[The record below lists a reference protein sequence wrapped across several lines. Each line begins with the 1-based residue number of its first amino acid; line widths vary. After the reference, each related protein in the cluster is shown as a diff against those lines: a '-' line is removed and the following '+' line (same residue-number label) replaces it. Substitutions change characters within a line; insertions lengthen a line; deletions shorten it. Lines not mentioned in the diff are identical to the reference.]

1 MKTIETLQCFNG
13 RQIRIEHFSQS
24 LQCEMKFAL
33 FLPPQSEKNDVPLI
47 YWLSGLTCTDEN
59 FVQKAG
65 AQRYAAEYGIAILA
79 PDTSPRGENVPDDPD
94 ESYDFGLG
102 AGFYVNATQE
112 PWKKNYHMYEY
123 VTEELPQLINTS
135 DLPIDSSRCSISGHS
150 MGGHGALICALRN
163 PDRYRSVSAF
173 SPIVAPSQCP
183 WGNKALSNY
192 LGEEEFVWQT
202 YDANE
207 LIKNGAS
214 QLPTLIDQGTTDN
227 FLEEQLKTSILEK
240 TCDEVGYDAYI
251 RYQEGYDHSYFFI
264 ASFIGEHIAFHNQFL
279 KAD

>member
-1 MKTIETLQCFNG
+1 
-13 RQIRIEHFSQS
+13 
-24 LQCEMKFAL
+24 MKFAL

-112 PWKKNYHMYEY
+112 PWKKNYQMYEY

>member
-1 MKTIETLQCFNG
+1 MKTIETAQCFNG

-112 PWKKNYHMYEY
+112 PWKKNYQMYEY
-123 VTEELPQLINTS
+123 VTEELPLLINTS

-173 SPIVAPSQCP
+173 SPIVAPSQCL